1 MPWQGGAVWEL
12 LSSCPAC
19 HESISQCFFC
29 FVFWS
34 DASPKTARLSA
45 HTSSVKI
52 RNGPFAYR
60 EGFFQQLGFVSIS
73 TSGKTAKKCKK
84 YILESN
90 CGASCIGKGK
100 NLLSTILCAFLYN
113 CCQWAPKSQQHCS
126 IKLLGFEHK
135 RSVAGFKFATTSTT
149 YAKPLCQKTCLG
161 PGGWFK
167 SQFPLIMS
175 RSCSRNLNHE
185 ECILNIYIY
194 IVKNVNRHSWIDIP
208 IDPT

>member
-1 MPWQGGAVWEL
+1 MTAKCPGRAGRCENYCRHVQHVTSRSLNVFFALCFGVML
-12 LSSCPAC
+12 LQRLRDCQPIHLRWKYEMVHS
-19 HESISQCFFC
+19 HIGR
-29 FVFWS
+29 VFS
-34 DASPKTARLSA
+34 NNLDLYPSAPQEKRL
-45 HTSSVKI
+45 
-52 RNGPFAYR
+52 
-60 EGFFQQLGFVSIS
+60 
-73 TSGKTAKKCKK
+73 KKCKK

-194 IVKNVNRHSWIDIP
+194 CEECE
-208 IDPT
+208 